1 MARKPASYKADSQPA
16 RRAADAAATAQPA
29 RARRGASQGGG
40 QRDTSALN
48 AQGEGAPARKR
59 SSTGGKV
66 AAGQAAAAGKGE
78 YAGKSATT
86 ATTATFKRR
95 RKQLSLA
102 RAAEPLISQA
112 LRARGHATLEVIRRW
127 PHIVGAELA
136 AASEPVELKMR
147 GKMRTEGV
155 LTVRVESG
163 FAVLFEHRKPYL
175 IDRINSYFGF
185 QAVSQINLKQGP
197 MRRRSP
203 QAKALEMPTPDE
215 KAAVEQLVSPVHDD
229 GLKATLARLGQ
240 MVYARSRKAG

>member
-1 MARKPASYKADSQPA
+1 MRKPTPHNAGGTPENVSAAPKRKRNTARTKAE
-16 RRAADAAATAQPA
+16 
-29 RARRGASQGGG
+29 ASQG
-40 QRDTSALN
+40 
-48 AQGEGAPARKR
+48 
-59 SSTGGKV
+59 
-66 AAGQAAAAGKGE
+66 AAAGKSG
-78 YAGKSATT
+78 YASKPETP
-86 ATTATFKRR
+86 KRR
-95 RKQLSLA
+95 KKQLSLA

-136 AASEPVELKMR
+136 AASEPVEMKMR
-147 GKMRTEGV
+147 GKMRSEGV

-197 MRRRSP
+197 MRRRP
-203 QAKALEMPTPDE
+203 QQAKAIEAATPSE
-215 KAAVEQLVSPVHDD
+215 KAAVDQLISPVHDD

-240 MVYARSRKAG
+240 MVYARARKPE